1 MGFFSL
7 YLDIYYD
14 DVVNLYMGYVLC
26 YSLALADYDLTGG
39 RFMQKLEKW
48 LPPYECLSKAPLCLG
63 QVDRSSHNEV
73 EILTWVK
80 WLHIILLVFWWS
92 VILTWIHSKLHIWEP
107 DDDATILNRVFS
119 ATCEMDLFSAAT
131 HTALV
136 QALEQFR
143 EKLPDSA
150 TLNEMLQ
157 SLTH

>member
-73 EILTWVK
+73 EILT
-80 WLHIILLVFWWS
+80 
-92 VILTWIHSKLHIWEP
+92 
-107 DDDATILNRVFS
+107 
-119 ATCEMDLFSAAT
+119 
-131 HTALV
+131 
-136 QALEQFR
+136 
-143 EKLPDSA
+143 
-150 TLNEMLQ
+150 
-157 SLTH
+157 